1 MKNKKVLKNKKA
13 LQFWCPFIINIFIT
27 SSIILFIVSLGFSIG
42 TKLNIVNNEKLNNLW
57 GIGLFISINVALSSV
72 FTLFIGFLTNNFMKP
87 VRKLIEATNE
97 VAKGD
102 FSIRLSESNVP
113 TEIYEMNSSFNK
125 MVKELS
131 SIETLRNDFI
141 VSVSHE
147 FKTPIAAIEGYTTL
161 LQDSNLSYDERMEYT
176 KIILDSSRQLSS
188 LSGNILKLSKLET
201 QEILP
206 DKKYFSLDEQ
216 LRQAL
221 LLLETQWSKKN
232 IDIDMD
238 LKTITYY
245 GSEDLLMQV
254 WINIFSNAIK
264 FTPENGLIVT
274 SLKQTPNGICV
285 SISDN
290 GIGMS
295 KDVQDRI
302 FDKFYQGDKSRNFQ
316 GNGLGLTLVKRIL
329 DLCKCKINVISK
341 LNEGSTFNIYL
352 PVENKN

>member
-1 MKNKKVLKNKKA
+1 MKATNKKA
-13 LQFWCPFIINIFIT
+13 LHFWRPFIINIFIT
-27 SSIILFIVSLGFSIG
+27 CSVTFFIVSIGFSIG
-42 TKLNIVNNEKLNNLW
+42 TRLDIINNEKLNTLW
-57 GIGLFISINVALSSV
+57 GLFLFISINVALASI
-72 FTLFIGFLTNNFMKP
+72 FTCIIGALTNNFMKP
-87 VRKLIEATNE
+87 LKKLIEATNE
-97 VAKGD
+97 VSKGD
-102 FSIRLSESNVP
+102 FSIRLKECNVP
-113 TEIYEMNSSFNK
+113 PTVYEMNTSFNK

-141 VSVSHE
+141 VNVSHE
-147 FKTPIAAIEGYTTL
+147 FKTPIAAIEGYATL
-161 LQDSNLSYDERMEYT
+161 LQDSDLSENERIEYT

-201 QEILP
+201 QEIIP

-238 LKTITYY
+238 LKTTNYY

-254 WINIFSNAIK
+254 WLNIFGNAIK

-274 SLKQTPNGICV
+274 SLKATPNGICV

-295 KDVQDRI
+295 DDVKDRI

-329 DLCKCKINVISK
+329 DLCKCEINVISK
-341 LNEGSTFNIYL
+341 INEGTTFNIYL
-352 PVENKN
+352 PIEKNNMK

>member
-1 MKNKKVLKNKKA
+1 MKTKSKNA
-13 LQFWCPFIINIFIT
+13 LRFWGPFIINIFIT
-27 SSIILFIVSLGFSIG
+27 CSVTMFIVSIGFSIG
-42 TKLNIVNNEKLNNLW
+42 TKLNIVSNDKLNTLW
-57 GIGLFISINVALSSV
+57 GLFLFISINVALASV
-72 FTLFIGFLTNNFMKP
+72 FTFIIGILTNNFMKP
-87 VRKLIEATNE
+87 VRNLIEATNE
-97 VAKGD
+97 VSKGD
-102 FSIRLSESNVP
+102 FSIRLDECSVHP
-113 TEIYEMNSSFNK
+113 GAYEMNCSFNK

-131 SIETLRNDFI
+131 SIETLRSDFI
-141 VSVSHE
+141 INVSHE
-147 FKTPIAAIEGYTTL
+147 FKTPIAAIEGYATL
-161 LQDSNLSYDERMEYT
+161 LQDSDLSEEERMEYT

-201 QEILP
+201 QEIVP
-206 DKKYFSLDEQ
+206 DKKYFYLDEQ

-238 LKTITYY
+238 LKTTRYY

-254 WINIFSNAIK
+254 WLNIFGNAIK

-274 SLKQTPNGICV
+274 RLKNTPKGLCV

-295 KDVQDRI
+295 DDVKDKI

-329 DLCKCKINVISK
+329 DLCKCEITVKSKIN
-341 LNEGSTFNIYL
+341 EGTTFDIYL
-352 PVENKN
+352 PIEEKNIK

>member
-1 MKNKKVLKNKKA
+1 MKTKNKNL
-13 LQFWCPFIINIFIT
+13 LHFWGPFIINIFIT
-27 SSIILFIVSLGFSIG
+27 CSVTLFIVALSFSIG
-42 TKLNIVNNEKLNNLW
+42 TKLDIFSNEKLNTLW
-57 GIGLFISINVALSSV
+57 GLLLFISINVALASV
-72 FTLFIGFLTNNFMKP
+72 FTCIVGVLTNHFMKP
-87 VRKLIEATNE
+87 VKKLIEATDE
-97 VAKGD
+97 VSKGD
-102 FSIRLSESNVP
+102 FSIRLREDNVP
-113 TEIYEMNSSFNK
+113 PPVCEMNTSFNK

-131 SIETLRNDFI
+131 SIETLRTDFI
-141 VSVSHE
+141 VNVSHE
-147 FKTPIAAIEGYTTL
+147 FKTPIAAIEGYATL
-161 LQDSNLSYDERMEYT
+161 LQDSDLSESERMEYT

-201 QEILP
+201 QEIIP

-238 LKTITYY
+238 LKTTNYY

-254 WINIFSNAIK
+254 WLNIFGNAVK

-274 SLKQTPNGICV
+274 SLKETPNGICV

-295 KDVQDRI
+295 DDVKDRI

-329 DLCKCKINVISK
+329 DLCECEINVISK
-341 LNEGSTFNIYL
+341 INEGTTFNIYL
-352 PVENKN
+352 LIEKNNIK

>member
-1 MKNKKVLKNKKA
+1 MKNKQVFR
-13 LQFWCPFIINIFIT
+13 FWIPFIINIFIT
-27 SSIILFIVSLGFSIG
+27 SSITISIVSICFIIGSRLEVFS
-42 TKLNIVNNEKLNNLW
+42 NEKLNGFM
-57 GIGLFISINVALSSV
+57 GILVFLLINIAIAST
-72 FTLFIGFLTNNFMKP
+72 FTIIITLLANNTWKP
-87 VRKLIEATNE
+87 LKKLIEAIDE

-102 FSIRLSESNVP
+102 FSIRLEENHLP
-113 TEIYEMNSSFNK
+113 PEIKNLNTSFNT
-125 MVKELS
+125 MVNELN

-141 VSVSHE
+141 VNVSHE
-147 FKTPIAAIEGYTTL
+147 FKTPIAAIEGYATL
-161 LQDSNLSYDERMEYT
+161 LQDDTLTEKERVEYT

-221 LLLETQWSKKN
+221 LLLETQWSIKN

-238 LKTITYY
+238 LETINYY

-254 WINIFSNAIK
+254 WLNIFSNAIK
-264 FTPENGLIVT
+264 FTPEGGLIVT
-274 SLKQTPNGICV
+274 KLKATDSVIHV

-290 GIGMS
+290 GIGMAE
-295 KDVQDRI
+295 DVQDRI
-302 FDKFYQGDKSRNFQ
+302 FDKFYQGDTSRNFQ

-329 DLCKCKINVISK
+329 DLCKCKITVESRVG
-341 LNEGSTFNIYL
+341 EGTTFNIYI
-352 PVENKN
+352 PI

>member
-1 MKNKKVLKNKKA
+1 MRNKKTLH
-13 LQFWCPFIINIFIT
+13 FWLPFIINIFIT
-27 SSIILFIVSLGFSIG
+27 SSISIFIISIGFSIEAKLNVVNNERLSTFWGLILFILM
-42 TKLNIVNNEKLNNLW
+42 
-57 GIGLFISINVALSSV
+57 NVALACV
-72 FTLFIGFLTNNFMKP
+72 FTLIIGILTSKFMQP
-87 VRKLIEATNE
+87 VKRLIEATNE

-102 FSIRLSESNVP
+102 FSIRLDECIHHPGV
-113 TEIYEMNSSFNK
+113 YEMNSSFNK

-141 VSVSHE
+141 VNVSHE

-161 LQDSNLSYDERMEYT
+161 LQDSSLSDDERMEYT

-201 QEILP
+201 QEIIP

-238 LKTITYY
+238 LKTTTYY

-254 WINIFSNAIK
+254 WLNIFSNAIK

-274 SLKQTPNGICV
+274 SLKQTPMGICV

-295 KDVQDRI
+295 DEVKERI

-329 DLCKCKINVISK
+329 DLCKCDISVESKIN
-341 LNEGSTFNIYL
+341 EGTTFNIYL
-352 PVENKN
+352 PIDDK